1 MELLEKINSNDFTIG
16 VIGLGY
22 VGLPL
27 VKEFSQNGVKVIG
40 FDIDIK
46 KINLLNEG
54 KSYINQIKDATIKQC
69 KVNGFEA
76 TSDFSIIKNTDVI
89 LICVPTPLGSHRE
102 PDLTFVINTAN
113 KISKYLRNN
122 QIIILVSTT
131 YPGTTEEILLPIL
144 EKSGLK
150 AGKDFFLA
158 YSPEREDPANEH
170 FNAYNIPKIVGG
182 YTKNCLKIA
191 CSAFNKINIKTIP
204 VSSTRVAESAKL
216 LENIYRAVN
225 ISMVNELKMI
235 FDKMGIDIFEVIDAA
250 KTKPFGFQ
258 AFYPGPGLGGHC
270 IPIDP
275 FYLTWKAK
283 EYDYNTKFIE
293 LAGEI
298 NSSMPN
304 YVVSKTIEVLN
315 EKGKVLKGSKVLVL
329 GVAYKKNVDDMRE
342 SPALKLMELFIRK
355 GAFVDYSDPYIN
367 ELPKTRHY
375 SFEKQ
380 SVDLTEENLKI
391 YDCVIVN
398 ADHDLFDK
406 AKILKNSKLIIDTRN
421 MFKIKGLKDSKV
433 RKA

>member
-1 MELLEKINSNDFTIG
+1 MKLLEKINSNDFTVG

-27 VKEFSQNGVKVIG
+27 VKKFSQNGIKVFG
-40 FDIDIK
+40 FDIDVK
-46 KINLLNEG
+46 KVNLLNKG
-54 KSYINQIKDATIKQC
+54 KSYVNHIRDATIKQC
-69 KVNGFEA
+69 KVNGFKA
-76 TSDFSIIKNTDVI
+76 TSDFSITKNTDVI
-89 LICVPTPLGSHRE
+89 FICVPTPLGKHRE

-113 KISKYLRNN
+113 KISKYLRSN

-131 YPGTTEEILLPIL
+131 YPGTTEEVLLPIL
-144 EKSGLK
+144 EKSELK

-158 YSPEREDPANEH
+158 FSPEREDPANEY
-170 FNAYNIPKIVGG
+170 FNVSNIPIIVGG
-182 YTKNCLKIA
+182 YTENCLKIA
-191 CSAFNKINIKTIP
+191 SSAFNKINIKTVL

-235 FDKMGIDIFEVIDAA
+235 FDKMGIDIFEVIEAA

-275 FYLTWKAK
+275 FYLSWKAR

-315 EKGKVLKGSKVLVL
+315 EKCKMLKGSKVLVL
-329 GVAYKKNVDDMRE
+329 GVAYKKNIDDMRE
-342 SPALKLMELFIRK
+342 SPALKIMDLLIKK
-355 GAFVDYSDPYIN
+355 GAFVDYSDPYID
-367 ELPKTRHY
+367 ELPKTRNY
-375 SFEKQ
+375 SIEKQ
-380 SVDLTEENLKI
+380 SIDLTETNLKS

-421 MFKIKGLKDSKV
+421 MFKINGLKDSKV